1 MSFETEVSDKGG
13 ATVGQWGQTAPTGM
27 RLWGQN
33 YVFAPTENQ
42 QVLNEECL
50 FTQEQN
56 IKLAGCTCSKE
67 FCDWRQKEVCREN
80 VLFDYRVLIW
90 Q

>member
-1 MSFETEVSDKGG
+1 
-13 ATVGQWGQTAPTGM
+13 M
-27 RLWGQN
+27 RLCGQN

-67 FCDWRQKEVCREN
+67 FCNCRQKEFRREN

>member
-1 MSFETEVSDKGG
+1 MDFDMKYVRKSVVMTKGG

-50 FTQEQN
+50 FTQEQ
-56 IKLAGCTCSKE
+56 I
-67 FCDWRQKEVCREN
+67 
-80 VLFDYRVLIW
+80 
-90 Q
+90 